1 MEKTCYE
8 DDKDVIYNLWPGP
21 STVNVTITTVEEQD
35 LLGFTIQYG
44 QTGDIKKLTGT
55 LPSGATDLGSCTTAD
70 LFVSGKPETTG
81 RISFTLTLSNSSA
94 SKTEEVI
101 IDVLPSIDRVPYTP
115 GPMARIVAE
124 IETRFGDSPYWR
136 GIDYLDLTMLQV
148 QDGEVTATVAENQGG
163 SASFTL
169 LNDLDGQNLL
179 SDSLTWHKG
188 TVQKLVPGIYV
199 KIDLIEKGQYLGR
212 ITDGFISTISA
223 EEDKVTI
230 EIGDGNAFLGKQGTT
245 LRRNYYNRDSTM
257 TFLLP
262 IGVETVDSVTRY
274 YASIKGIEGTP
285 LVNTLMWSKIFDR
298 DTGTRY
304 NRIPS
309 LKACSKIV
317 IPCPD
322 GASGLRQLRLRVG
335 WPSEATKVSIAGHFR
350 VLCGQDTLADVD
362 ASVDLNHSDSAY
374 LDINLDWSKSLSESV
389 IEVLISSISEDK
401 ARLFARTGS
410 DNGESI
416 IYDGV
421 SYDWTPCYV
430 LKYMTWESV
439 SGASLDGT
447 KIIVTSSS
455 DNSWMAPESGSTQD
469 GRAKIDVVTGKIS
482 TLEIMDDI
490 AGHFGTVTHDTLT
503 CTSWVGMFCIGG
515 GYALDYLQKAADI
528 PDDNGRK
535 RSFIRTGFGQSKKV
549 IIGDRYDVED
559 PAVSRYSYGDV
570 EGCTPFVSFAPSLT
584 IKNRPKIV
592 TLRSTSTSTGS
603 TTAKSLITTVS
614 KTSGTAWPSY
624 TTDDTLRFERTESAV
639 SVNSVNEVRDAVLQA
654 YGEMTSAELDE
665 WEGEMVLPG
674 IVLDLIR
681 TSGQYA
687 GSGIPITV
695 TDSRY
700 AMTDYAARIRQV
712 AYDLNAMTTTVTLNN
727 YSMVYSGQI
736 SDTVALAVTGASQA
750 FAAGDSTFFNTQ
762 YVFIESDRIAYNVLG
777 GYLRARVRKTDGTT
791 TVVSM
796 DNADVGILPDGRY
809 IVQSEFVSDLD
820 DVEDYGVDGILY
832 NQNESLPPV
841 VPIHSIPENLR
852 PDAKKGQ
859 RVIVCIIT
867 TRVEGL

>member
-1 MEKTCYE
+1 MEIKCY
-8 DDKDVIYNLWPGP
+8 DNDAGASYILWPGP
-21 STVNVTITTVEEQD
+21 TTVNATVTIDEASD
-35 LLGFTIQYG
+35 LCGFTIQYG
-44 QTGDIKKLTGT
+44 QTGDIKKITSLPAGT
-55 LPSGATDLGSCTTAD
+55 TDLGTCTMIAMFSLSD
-70 LFVSGKPETTG
+70 PAEGEYSFRLDMSNDGGSRSEDISVS
-81 RISFTLTLSNSSA
+81 
-94 SKTEEVI
+94 
-101 IDVLPSIDRVPYTP
+101 VLLAMDKIPYTP

-124 IETRFGDSPYWR
+124 IETRFGDNPFWR
-136 GIDYLDLTMLQV
+136 GVDYLDLTMLQV
-148 QDGEVTATVAENQGG
+148 QGGEVTAIIAENEGG

-169 LNDLDGQNLL
+169 LNNLDGQNLL

-199 KIDLIEKGQYLGR
+199 KVDLIEKGQCLGR

-223 EEDKVTI
+223 DEDKVTI

-257 TFLLP
+257 SYLLP
-262 IGVETVDSVTRY
+262 IGVETVGSVTRY

-285 LVNTLMWSKIFDR
+285 LVNTLEWSRMLSKDTGSDGYLGWEMSKI
-298 DTGTRY
+298 
-304 NRIPS
+304 
-309 LKACSKIV
+309 SKVVLPI
-317 IPCPD
+317 PD
-322 GASGLRQLRLRVG
+322 GATSLRSIGLKVGWTSLAVSGTVRAHLRVM
-335 WPSEATKVSIAGHFR
+335 
-350 VLCGQDTLADVD
+350 CGQDILADAD
-362 ASVDLNHSDSAY
+362 ASAY
-374 LDINLDWSKSLSESV
+374 VEKTESKPLTVALDWSKTLASSTLEIYITDVES
-389 IEVLISSISEDK
+389 SS
-401 ARLFARTGS
+401 ARLRTHDSSEGGYVTYNGS
-410 DNGESI
+410 RRDWEP
-416 IYDGV
+416 YYEV
-421 SYDWTPCYV
+421 SYS
-430 LKYMTWESV
+430 KWESV
-439 SGASLDGT
+439 SGATLDGT
-447 KIIVTSSS
+447 KIIVTSTS
-455 DNSWMAPESGSTQD
+455 DNGWMAPESGSTQE
-469 GRAKIDVVTGKIS
+469 GRAKIDIVSGNIS

-559 PAVSRYSYGDV
+559 SAVSKYSYGAV
-570 EGCTPFVSFAPSLT
+570 EGCTPFVSFAPHLT
-584 IKNRPKIV
+584 IKGRPKVV

-603 TTAKSLITTVS
+603 STAKSIITTVS
-614 KTSGTAWPSY
+614 KRAGTAWPKY
-624 TTDDTLRFERTESAV
+624 TKDDTLRFERTESAV
-639 SVNSVNEVRDAVLQA
+639 SVNSVNKVRDAMLQA
-654 YGEMTSAELDE
+654 YGEMTDAELDE

-687 GSGIPITV
+687 GSGIPISV

-700 AMTDYAARIRQV
+700 AMTDYRCRIRQV

-727 YSMVYSGQI
+727 YTRVYSGQI

-762 YVFIESDRIAYNVLG
+762 YVCVESDDIAYNVIG
-777 GYLRARVRKTDGTT
+777 KYLRAHIRKTDGTT
-791 TVVSM
+791 AVASM
-796 DNADVGILPDGRY
+796 DGADVGILPDGRY
-809 IVQSEFVSDLD
+809 IVQSEFVSDIE
-820 DVEDYGVDGILY
+820 DVEDYGVDGIMY
-832 NQNESLPPV
+832 NPKETITPAIPMYK
-841 VPIHSIPENLR
+841 IPENLR

-867 TRVEGL
+867 STVVGL

>member
-8 DDKDVIYNLWPGP
+8 DDKDVIYILWPGP
-21 STVNVTITTVEEQD
+21 TAVNATITTESDTD

-44 QTGDIKKLTGT
+44 STGNIKKITTSLSAGT
-55 LPSGATDLGSCTTAD
+55 IDLGSCTD
-70 LFVSGKPETTG
+70 ISMFISGYPESTG
-81 RISFTLTLSNSSA
+81 HIGFTLTMSNDYG
-94 SKTEEVI
+94 SKTEEI
-101 IDVLPSIDRVPYTP
+101 SIDVLQSIDRVPYTP

-124 IETRFGDSPYWR
+124 IETRFGDNPYWR
-136 GIDYLDLTMLQV
+136 GVDYLDLTMLQV
-148 QDGEVTATVAENQGG
+148 QGGEVTATVAENQGG

-199 KIDLIEKGQYLGR
+199 KIDLIDKGQYLGR

-223 EEDKVTI
+223 DEDKITM
-230 EIGDGNAFLGKQGTT
+230 EIGDGNAFLGKQGTS
-245 LRRNYYNRDSTM
+245 LRRNYYNRDSTLSY
-257 TFLLP
+257 LLP

-285 LVNTLMWSKIFDR
+285 LVNTLMWSRILSK
-298 DTGTRY
+298 DTGTDTYIGRELSK
-304 NRIPS
+304 I
-309 LKACSKIV
+309 SKIV
-317 IPCPD
+317 LPI
-322 GASGLRQLRLRVG
+322 
-335 WPSEATKVSIAGHFR
+335 PSEAVNLRSIGLKVIWYRNYMSGDIKAHLR
-350 VLCGQDTLADVD
+350 VICGQDILADAD
-362 ASVDLNHSDSAY
+362 ASAY
-374 LDINLDWSKSLSESV
+374 AEGWNDGLLTVSLDWSKALS
-389 IEVLISSISEDK
+389 SSTLEIYVTDMNRAQ
-401 ARLFARTGS
+401 ARLRDHDSSEGGHVIY
-410 DNGESI
+410 NGNQFSWEPYYVI
-416 IYDGV
+416 
-421 SYDWTPCYV
+421 SYS
-430 LKYMTWESV
+430 KWESV
-439 SGASLDGT
+439 SGATLDGT

-455 DNSWMAPESGSTQD
+455 DNEWMAPESGSTQE
-469 GRAKIDVVTGKIS
+469 GRAKIDIVSGNIS

-490 AGHFGTVTHDTLT
+490 AGHFGTATHESLS

-515 GYALDYLQKAADI
+515 GYALDYLQKASDI

-535 RSFIRTGFGQSKKV
+535 RTFLRTGFGQNKKV
-549 IIGDRYDVED
+549 IIGDRYDVKD
-559 PAVSRYSYGDV
+559 TAVSRYSYGDV
-570 EGCTPFVSFAPSLT
+570 EGCTPFVSFSPHLT
-584 IKNRPKIV
+584 IKGRPKVV

-603 TTAKSLITTVS
+603 STAKSLITTVS
-614 KTSGTAWPSY
+614 KTAGTAWPKY

-639 SVNSVNEVRDAVLQA
+639 SVNSVNEVRDAVIQA

-700 AMTDYAARIRQV
+700 SMTDYAARIREV
-712 AYDLNAMTTTVTLNN
+712 SYDLNAMTTTVTLNN

-762 YVFIESDRIAYNVLG
+762 YVFIESDDIAYNIVG
-777 GYLRARVRKTDGTT
+777 KYLRARIKKADGST

-796 DNADVGILPDGRY
+796 DGADVGILPDGRY
-809 IVQSEFVSDLD
+809 IVQSEFVSDID
-820 DVEDYGVDGILY
+820 DVADYGVVGIKY
-832 NQNESLPPV
+832 NPKENITPAIPV
-841 VPIHSIPENLR
+841 YDIPENLR

-867 TRVEGL
+867 STVVGL